1 MTSAIAALR
10 RHNLAD
16 WKTLAPP
23 IFTGLAFLVL
33 YWQPMVTLGNDWWN
47 DPEAGHGLLLFPVAV
62 WLAWRSGWRA
72 DAKPQPILGL
82 TLLALAVVLRYLSG
96 LAAELFTMRA
106 SLLGAAIALVIFLGG
121 LRQVWHWWLPI
132 SLLALSVPIP
142 DVLLSSIA
150 LPLQLKASQMGAWLL
165 ETRHVPVV
173 LSGNVIHLPERSLF
187 VTEACSGLRSLTALL
202 ALALLI
208 GGLWLRSPWSRLV
221 IAVVAVPVAMFLNGL
236 RVFLT
241 GFLVHFVSPELG
253 DGFMHYTEGWAMFVV
268 AFAMLGAAAWI
279 VSRIESRWK
288 AVPA

>member
-16 WKTLAPP
+16 WKTLASP
-23 IFTGLAFLVL
+23 ILTGLAFLVL

-208 GGLWLRSPWSRLV
+208 GGLWLRSPWSRLA